1 MKFAKLAILATALAA
16 TPIAASAQD
25 VGATVYGNDG
35 NPIGTIDS
43 NDGTNA
49 VVNTGKYTAALP
61 VSAFGTSENGP
72 TLNITKAQI
81 EEQLAAAQAQQK
93 AAMAEAQAAAEAE
106 AAAALAAA
114 LVVGAPVIT
123 ADRQALGMVEEIAG
137 ENVIIKSEE
146 DSLITLP
153 LNLLAANP
161 EGGLF
166 ALANFDDIM
175 AAVQAV
181 GG

>member
-1 MKFAKLAILATALAA
+1 
-16 TPIAASAQD
+16 
-25 VGATVYGNDG
+25 
-35 NPIGTIDS
+35 
-43 NDGTNA
+43 
-49 VVNTGKYTAALP
+49 
-61 VSAFGTSENGP
+61 
-72 TLNITKAQI
+72 
-81 EEQLAAAQAQQK
+81 
-93 AAMAEAQAAAEAE
+93 
-106 AAAALAAA
+106 
-114 LVVGAPVIT
+114 
-123 ADRQALGMVEEIAG
+123 MVEEIAG